1 MQNTL
6 EFTDLLRLIDERSTA
21 FRAVVASAPDLDV
34 QVPSCPEWKLFDL
47 VRHLGGGDRFWA
59 AIVGAGPAD
68 GPPAEAAAAR
78 AALVLPREREAL
90 VAWLDESTRQL
101 LDALREA
108 GPDAGCWAWW
118 EDVQSPLTAG
128 TVARHRA
135 QESAVHTYDARLAL
149 GEPRPLPDEVALDG
163 VEEFLTTC
171 VATAS
176 PWPHKPAA
184 IDFRSTEG
192 PVWRLTLDGSGARV
206 ARLPLAADTAA
217 EAAALGTA
225 SELILF
231 LYNRIT
237 ADSLRIDGDAVLFDQ
252 LRDWDPHA

>member
-6 EFTDLLRLIDERSTA
+6 EFTDLLRLIDERSSA

-34 QVPSCPEWKLFDL
+34 QVPSCPEWTLADL
-47 VRHLGGGDRFWA
+47 VQHLGGGDRFWA

-78 AALVLPREREAL
+78 AALVVPREREAL

-101 LDALREA
+101 LDALRKA
-108 GPDAGCWAWW
+108 GPDGGCWAWW
-118 EDVQSPLTAG
+118 EELQSPLTAG
-128 TVARHRA
+128 TVARHRV
-135 QESAVHTYDARLAL
+135 QESAVHTHDAQLAL
-149 GEPRPLPDEVALDG
+149 GEPKPLPDVVALDG

-171 VATAS
+171 VATVS

-184 IDFRSTEG
+184 LDFRTTEG
-192 PVWRLTLDGSGARV
+192 PVWRLTLDGSGARA
-206 ARLPLAADTAA
+206 ARLPLPAGTAA
-217 EAAALGTA
+217 EAGVLGTA

-237 ADSLRIDGDAVLFDQ
+237 ADSLRVDGDAVLFDQ
-252 LRDWDPHA
+252 LRDWDPQA

>member
-1 MQNTL
+1 MQNTF

-34 QVPSCPEWKLFDL
+34 QVPSCPEWTLFDL

-59 AIVGAGPAD
+59 AIVAAGPAD
-68 GPPAEAAAAR
+68 APPAGAAEAR
-78 AALVLPREREAL
+78 AALVVPREREAL
-90 VAWLDESTRQL
+90 AAWLDESTRQL

-108 GPDAGCWAWW
+108 GPDSGCWAWW

-135 QESAVHTYDARLAL
+135 QESAVHTYDAQLAL
-149 GEPRPLPDEVALDG
+149 GAPRPLPDEVALDG

-171 VATAS
+171 VATSS

-184 IDFRSTEG
+184 IDFRTTEG
-192 PVWRLTLDGSGARV
+192 PAWRLTLDGSGARV
-206 ARLPLAADTAA
+206 ALLPPAA
-217 EAAALGTA
+217 EATADAGVLGTA

-237 ADSLRIDGDAVLFDQ
+237 AESLRIDGDAELFDQ
-252 LRDWDPHA
+252 LRDWDPSA

>member
-34 QVPSCPEWKLFDL
+34 QVPSCPEWTLFDL

-68 GPPAEAAAAR
+68 GPPAGAAEAR
-78 AALVLPREREAL
+78 AALVVPREREAL
-90 VAWLDESTRQL
+90 AAWLDESTRQL

-108 GPDAGCWAWW
+108 GPDGGCWAWW

-128 TVARHRA
+128 TVARHRV
-135 QESAVHTYDARLAL
+135 QESAVHTYDAQLAL

-163 VEEFLTTC
+163 LEEFLTTC
-171 VATAS
+171 VATSS

-184 IDFRSTEG
+184 IDFRTAEG

-206 ARLPLAADTAA
+206 ARLPLAAEATA
-217 EAAALGTA
+217 EACVLGTA
-225 SELILF
+225 SELIFF
-231 LYNRIT
+231 LYDRIT
-237 ADSLRIDGDAVLFDQ
+237 ADSLRIDGDAELFDR
-252 LRDWDPHA
+252 LREWEPEY